1 VIGASNGRALGCGA
15 KLRARM
21 ARTHETLS
29 HRGCTLHYEVGGSGP
44 PVVWIQGMGLH
55 GRGWAPQVDA
65 LEASFTSL
73 TFDNRGMAR
82 SQPVGETLTIPL
94 MAADVI
100 ALMDRQGWASAHLV
114 GHSMGGLIALATAL
128 DHPGRVKSLALL
140 NTFARGTDA
149 SRPRGPMIWLGAR
162 TMIGTARMRRLA
174 FLEMVM
180 PAHELARRDRDAL
193 AAELEPIFGHDLGV
207 RPPIVMSQLSATGA
221 YDATPRLGE
230 LGAIPTLVVSA
241 THDVVA
247 PPAFGKAMADRIP
260 GARYVEIPDA
270 AHGWPIQKVEEAN
283 ALLGEHFTRAS

>member
-1 VIGASNGRALGCGA
+1 MIGASNGRALGCGA

-114 GHSMGGLIALATAL
+114 GHSMGGLIAIAT
-128 DHPGRVKSLALL
+128 R
-140 NTFARGTDA
+140 
-149 SRPRGPMIWLGAR
+149 
-162 TMIGTARMRRLA
+162 
-174 FLEMVM
+174 
-180 PAHELARRDRDAL
+180 
-193 AAELEPIFGHDLGV
+193 
-207 RPPIVMSQLSATGA
+207 
-221 YDATPRLGE
+221 
-230 LGAIPTLVVSA
+230 
-241 THDVVA
+241 
-247 PPAFGKAMADRIP
+247 
-260 GARYVEIPDA
+260 
-270 AHGWPIQKVEEAN
+270 
-283 ALLGEHFTRAS
+283 